1 MCVEL
6 FDLKPLKCLPT
17 LLFPDLLA
25 AALGHVLAEDVIA
38 KSPVP
43 PFPASIKDGYAVLST
58 DGLGVR
64 EVLGPVSAG
73 ERPSIRVTPGY
84 VARVTTGAPIPEGA
98 DAVVQVEDTALVES
112 SDDVRRHTRV
122 HGMRQVEEGYAS
134 STYICGFLCFWAL
147 QGTEEKRVEILS
159 AVACGNDIR

>member
-1 MCVEL
+1 MSARSPFPGL
-6 FDLKPLKCLPT
+6 F
-17 LLFPDLLA
+17 A

-43 PFPASIKDGYAVLST
+43 PFPASIKDGYAVLSA

-73 ERPSIRVTPGY
+73 ERPSIRVTPGC

-112 SDDVRRHTRV
+112 SADVRRCTSV
-122 HGMRQVEEGYAS
+122 HVIRQAEELVAS
-134 STYICGFLCFWAL
+134 RMFIDLLLLWAL
-147 QGTEEKRVEILS
+147 QGTEEKRVEIMS
-159 AVACGNDIR
+159 AVASGNDIR